1 MCGICLMMIL
11 QLNNNDHNTLN
22 DMLNYYKSYEDVDF
36 KHNNNTEPK
45 EEVNSITSSSIDME
59 SSFLSKQ
66 FKEIIALINNRG
78 PDYLSV
84 NSLDMKTNELSQL
97 DTDTISTY
105 KDVISYMNTKKKMIL
120 IDSVLSLR
128 GDKEITKQP
137 IAYDKNILQYNGEIY
152 STKGKEMLKGKDLF
166 KDNDSEIL
174 YDILT
179 TLSTKIKNDD
189 IKEIDKYGEMYIS
202 TMNQIE
208 SDHAYVYH
216 DIINNKIVVTRDIF
230 GKRSLVLVYI
240 KSLSFLMLT
249 STLPQSIYDIKDIDD
264 IMIIEIPNNS
274 VIVIDITNIDK
285 HIHYITNKSLQF
297 PSMLRFD
304 SNNHSMISNEDEL
317 IAQCDNCLKK
327 AVSKRVNNMKS
338 TITSLAV
345 MFSGGIDSLMLAYY
359 AILVS
364 DKNIIIDL
372 LNISF
377 DKEKAP
383 DRKSGLIGYREL
395 LSLFPERTINLIL
408 IDKTYDT
415 DITPSFESQ
424 MKSLIYPRSTHMDFN
439 ISSALKLTTKLSG
452 YKVDKDKFLSYYSNT
467 VNNTQL
473 DDVYKKN
480 YNNNILSKQLND
492 IQYDSFIDT
501 SSLYKSKAK
510 IVLSGLGADELMGGY
525 SRYRNGDI
533 EQSMK
538 KDIDRI
544 WMRNF
549 GRDDRACSDNGIE
562 LRFPFFDVEFIDFLK
577 GISDIK
583 KITDFTLGRGIGE
596 KKLLRNVAKSKGF
609 HMGYMFEKRAIQ
621 FGTKLAH
628 ETNIKKYGSNNK
640 ANGKAQF
647 K

>member
-1 MCGICLMMIL
+1 MCGICLMMVL

-22 DMLNYYKSYEDVDF
+22 DMLTYYKSYEDVDF

-45 EEVNSITSSSIDME
+45 EEANSISSSSIDIE
-59 SSFLSKQ
+59 SSFLLKQ
-66 FKEIIALINNRG
+66 FKEIIALISNRG

-105 KDVISYMNTKKKMIL
+105 NDVISYMNTQNKMIL

-128 GDKEITKQP
+128 GDKEVTKQP
-137 IAYDKNILQYNGEIY
+137 IAYGKNILQYNGEIY
-152 STKGKEMLKGKDLF
+152 STKGKEMLNGKDLY

-174 YDILT
+174 YDILNA
-179 TLSTKIKNDD
+179 LSMKIKKDD
-189 IKEIDKYGEMYIS
+189 IKEIGKYGEMYLS

-216 DIINNKIVVTRDIF
+216 DIINNKIVVSRDIF
-230 GKRSLVLVYI
+230 GKRSLILVYI

-249 STLPQSIYDIKDIDD
+249 STLPQSIYEIKESDD
-264 IMIIEIPNNS
+264 IIIIEIPNNS
-274 VIVIDITNIDK
+274 AIVIDIPNTEK

-297 PSMLRFD
+297 PSMLRFN
-304 SNNHSMISNEDEL
+304 SNISSIVSNEDEL
-317 IAQCDNCLKK
+317 IAQCDNSLKK
-327 AVSKRVNNMKS
+327 AVSKRVNNMKTS
-338 TITSLAV
+338 ITSLAV

-364 DKNIIIDL
+364 DKNITIDL

-415 DITPSFESQ
+415 DITPAFESQ

-467 VNNTQL
+467 VNNTPL

-480 YNNNILSKQLND
+480 YNNNILSKQIND
-492 IQYDSFIDT
+492 IKYDTFIDT

-609 HMGYMFEKRAIQ
+609 NMGYMFEKRAIQ

>member
-1 MCGICLMMIL
+1 MCGICLMMVL

-22 DMLNYYKSYEDVDF
+22 DMLTYYKSYEDIDF
-36 KHNNNTEPK
+36 KHNNNTEQA
-45 EEVNSITSSSIDME
+45 EVNSISSSLIDIE

-66 FKEIIALINNRG
+66 FKEIIALISNRG

-105 KDVISYMNTKKKMIL
+105 NDVISYMNTQNKMIL

-128 GDKEITKQP
+128 GDKEVTKQP
-137 IAYDKNILQYNGEIY
+137 IAYSKNILQYNGEIY
-152 STKGKEMLKGKDLF
+152 STKGKEMLNGKDLY

-174 YDILT
+174 YDILNA
-179 TLSTKIKNDD
+179 LSMKIKKDD
-189 IKEIDKYGEMYIS
+189 IKEVDKYGEMYLS

-216 DIINNKIVVTRDIF
+216 DIINSKIVVSRDIF
-230 GKRSLVLVYI
+230 GKRSLILVYI

-249 STLPQSIYDIKDIDD
+249 STLPQSIYDIKDSDD
-264 IMIIEIPNNS
+264 IIIIEIPNNS
-274 VIVIDITNIDK
+274 AIVIDIPNTEK

-297 PSMLRFD
+297 PSMLRFN
-304 SNNHSMISNEDEL
+304 SNISSIVSNEDEL
-317 IAQCDNCLKK
+317 IAQCDNSLKK
-327 AVSKRVNNMKS
+327 AVSKRVNNMKTS
-338 TITSLAV
+338 ITSLAV
-345 MFSGGIDSLMLAYY
+345 MFSGGIDSLMLAFY

-364 DKNIIIDL
+364 DKNITIDL

-415 DITPSFESQ
+415 DITPAFESQ

-467 VNNTQL
+467 VNNTPL

-480 YNNNILSKQLND
+480 YNNNILSKQIND
-492 IQYDSFIDT
+492 IKYDTFIDT
-501 SSLYKSKAK
+501 SSVYKSRAK

-609 HMGYMFEKRAIQ
+609 NMGYMFEKRAIQ

>member
-1 MCGICLMMIL
+1 MCGICLMMVL

-22 DMLNYYKSYEDVDF
+22 DMLTYYKSYEDIDF
-36 KHNNNTEPK
+36 KHNNTEPK
-45 EEVNSITSSSIDME
+45 EEANSITSSSIDIE

-66 FKEIIALINNRG
+66 FKEIIALISNRG

-105 KDVISYMNTKKKMIL
+105 NDVISYMNTQNKMIL

-128 GDKEITKQP
+128 GDKEVTKQP
-137 IAYDKNILQYNGEIY
+137 IAYGKNILQYNGEIY
-152 STKGKEMLKGKDLF
+152 STKGKEMLNGKDLY

-174 YDILT
+174 YDILNA
-179 TLSTKIKNDD
+179 LSMKIKKDD
-189 IKEIDKYGEMYIS
+189 IKEIGKYGEMYLS

-216 DIINNKIVVTRDIF
+216 DIINNKIVVSRDIF
-230 GKRSLVLVYI
+230 GKRSLILVYI

-249 STLPQSIYDIKDIDD
+249 STLPQSIYEIKDSDD
-264 IMIIEIPNNS
+264 IIIIEIPNNS
-274 VIVIDITNIDK
+274 AIVIDIPNTEK

-297 PSMLRFD
+297 PSMLRFN
-304 SNNHSMISNEDEL
+304 STISSIVSNEDEL
-317 IAQCDNCLKK
+317 IAQCDNSLKK

-338 TITSLAV
+338 SITSLAV

-364 DKNIIIDL
+364 DKSITIDL

-415 DITPSFESQ
+415 DITPAFESQ

-467 VNNTQL
+467 VNNTPL

-480 YNNNILSKQLND
+480 YNNNILSKQIND
-492 IQYDSFIDT
+492 IKYDTFIDT

-562 LRFPFFDVEFIDFLK
+562 IRFPFFDVEFIDFLK

-609 HMGYMFEKRAIQ
+609 NMGYMFEKRAIQ

>member
-1 MCGICLMMIL
+1 MCGICLMMVL

-22 DMLNYYKSYEDVDF
+22 DMLTYYKSYEDIDF
-36 KHNNNTEPK
+36 KHNNNTEQA
-45 EEVNSITSSSIDME
+45 EVNSITSSSIDIE

-66 FKEIIALINNRG
+66 FKEIIALISNRG

-105 KDVISYMNTKKKMIL
+105 NDVISYMNTQNKMIL

-128 GDKEITKQP
+128 GDKEVTKQP
-137 IAYDKNILQYNGEIY
+137 IAYGKNILQYNGEIY
-152 STKGKEMLKGKDLF
+152 STKGKEMLNGKDLY

-174 YDILT
+174 YDILNA
-179 TLSTKIKNDD
+179 LSMKIKNDN
-189 IKEIDKYGEMYIS
+189 IKEIDKYGEMYLS

-216 DIINNKIVVTRDIF
+216 DIINNKIVVSRDIF
-230 GKRSLVLVYI
+230 GKRSLILVYI

-249 STLPQSIYDIKDIDD
+249 STLPQSIYDIKDSDD
-264 IMIIEIPNNS
+264 IIIIEIPNNS
-274 VIVIDITNIDK
+274 AIVIDIPNTEK

-297 PSMLRFD
+297 PSMLRFN
-304 SNNHSMISNEDEL
+304 STISSIVSNEDEL
-317 IAQCDNCLKK
+317 IAQCDNSLKK
-327 AVSKRVNNMKS
+327 AVSKRVNNMKTS
-338 TITSLAV
+338 ITSLAV

-364 DKNIIIDL
+364 DKSITIDL

-415 DITPSFESQ
+415 DITPAFESQ

-467 VNNTQL
+467 VNNTPL

-480 YNNNILSKQLND
+480 YNNNILSKQIND
-492 IQYDSFIDT
+492 IKYDTFIDT
-501 SSLYKSKAK
+501 SSVYKSRAK

-609 HMGYMFEKRAIQ
+609 NMGYMFEKRAIQ

>member
-1 MCGICLMMIL
+1 MCGICLMMVL

-22 DMLNYYKSYEDVDF
+22 DMLTYYKSYEDIDF
-36 KHNNNTEPK
+36 KHNNNTEQA
-45 EEVNSITSSSIDME
+45 EVNSITSSSIDIE

-66 FKEIIALINNRG
+66 FKEIIALISNRG

-105 KDVISYMNTKKKMIL
+105 NDVISYMNTQNKMIL

-128 GDKEITKQP
+128 GDKEVTKQP
-137 IAYDKNILQYNGEIY
+137 IAYGKNILQYNGEIY
-152 STKGKEMLKGKDLF
+152 STKGKEMLNGKDLY

-174 YDILT
+174 YDILNA
-179 TLSTKIKNDD
+179 LSMKIKNDD
-189 IKEIDKYGEMYIS
+189 IKEIDKYGEMYLS

-216 DIINNKIVVTRDIF
+216 DIINNKIVVSRDIF
-230 GKRSLVLVYI
+230 GKRSLILVYI

-249 STLPQSIYDIKDIDD
+249 STLPQSIYDIKDSDD
-264 IMIIEIPNNS
+264 IIIIEIPNNS
-274 VIVIDITNIDK
+274 AIVIDIPNTEK

-297 PSMLRFD
+297 PSMLRFN
-304 SNNHSMISNEDEL
+304 STISSIVSNEDEL
-317 IAQCDNCLKK
+317 IAQCDNSLKK
-327 AVSKRVNNMKS
+327 AVSKRVNNMKTS
-338 TITSLAV
+338 ITSLAV

-364 DKNIIIDL
+364 DKSITIDL

-415 DITPSFESQ
+415 DITPAFESQ

-467 VNNTQL
+467 VNNTPL

-480 YNNNILSKQLND
+480 YNNNILSKQIND
-492 IQYDSFIDT
+492 IKYDTFIDT
-501 SSLYKSKAK
+501 SSVYKSRAK

-609 HMGYMFEKRAIQ
+609 NMGYMFEKRAIQ

>member
-1 MCGICLMMIL
+1 MCGICLMMVL

-22 DMLNYYKSYEDVDF
+22 DMLTYYKSYEDVDF

-45 EEVNSITSSSIDME
+45 EEVNSISSSLIDIE

-66 FKEIIALINNRG
+66 FKEIIALISNRG

-105 KDVISYMNTKKKMIL
+105 NDVISYMNTQNKMIL

-128 GDKEITKQP
+128 GDKEVTKQP

-152 STKGKEMLKGKDLF
+152 STKGKEMLNGKDLY

-174 YDILT
+174 YDILNA
-179 TLSTKIKNDD
+179 LSMKIKKDD
-189 IKEIDKYGEMYIS
+189 IKEIGKYGEMYLS

-216 DIINNKIVVTRDIF
+216 DIINNKIVVSRDIF
-230 GKRSLVLVYI
+230 GKRSLILVYI

-249 STLPQSIYDIKDIDD
+249 STLPQSIYEIKDSDD
-264 IMIIEIPNNS
+264 IIIIEIPNNS
-274 VIVIDITNIDK
+274 AIVIDIPNTEK

-297 PSMLRFD
+297 PSILRFN
-304 SNNHSMISNEDEL
+304 SNISSIVSNEDEL
-317 IAQCDNCLKK
+317 IAQCDNSLKK

-338 TITSLAV
+338 SITSLAV

-364 DKNIIIDL
+364 DKNITIDL

-415 DITPSFESQ
+415 DITPAFESQ

-467 VNNTQL
+467 VNNTPL

-480 YNNNILSKQLND
+480 YNNNILSKQIND
-492 IQYDSFIDT
+492 IKYDTFIDT

-609 HMGYMFEKRAIQ
+609 NMGYMFEKRAIQ